1 MSVFFKNNE
10 PFLEGVPINDIIDSY
25 STPFYVYSQSEI
37 IKNYDNLKKHLSA
50 EIFYAVKANSN
61 QAILK
66 LLNNCGSGADVV
78 SKGELHR
85 SLQAGFEPNKI
96 IFEGV
101 GKSKEDIEYAVNKN
115 IRLINTESISEIS
128 IINEIGDKLNKK
140 INIGLRLNPDIDSET
155 YSKISTGKKTD
166 KFGIGIKDLN
176 DVLAKI
182 KSFKQ
187 INLIGISCHI
197 GSQIKDINI
206 FEKVFN
212 IMKNSAS
219 ICLSKDISL
228 EFVDLGGGFG
238 VNYEK
243 ATNDLDIEAI
253 GKLSKSIFNDEPYNI
268 SFEPGRYIVAKAGII
283 ITKILTIKENGGINF
298 LITDSGMQTL
308 LRPAIYGAVHRIQSL
323 KNLKNKE
330 LVYTV
335 AGPICESSDIIVK
348 NILLP
353 EQKIENYLAILDV
366 GAYGSVMASNYN
378 SRGMPTEILV
388 NEKNFAAIH
397 IGEKITDIVKRDFIP
412 KWL

>member
-1 MSVFFKNNE
+1 MM
-10 PFLEGVPINDIIDSY
+10 
-25 STPFYVYSQSEI
+25 
-37 IKNYDNLKKHLSA
+37 
-50 EIFYAVKANSN
+50 
-61 QAILK
+61 
-66 LLNNCGSGADVV
+66 
-78 SKGELHR
+78 
-85 SLQAGFEPNKI
+85 NK
-96 IFEGV
+96 V
-101 GKSKEDIEYAVNKN
+101 
-115 IRLINTESISEIS
+115 
-128 IINEIGDKLNKK
+128 NEIGDKLNKK

-166 KFGIGIKDLN
+166 KFGIAIKDLN
-176 DVLAKI
+176 DVLTKI

-219 ICLSKDISL
+219 ICLSKGIRL

-253 GKLSKSIFNDEPYNI
+253 GKLSKSIFNDELYNL

-323 KNLKNKE
+323 KNLENKE

-335 AGPICESSDIIVK
+335 AGPICESSDIIAK
-348 NILLP
+348 DILLP

-397 IGEKITDIVKRDFIP
+397 IGEKITDIVKGDIIP
-412 KWL
+412 EWL